1 MGGAQDAEQ
10 LPRGRHGL
18 TREQVVASQRKRMVK
33 AMSQAVS
40 DKGYAHTSVADVIA
54 IAGVSRETFYEQFA
68 GKEECFL
75 AAYDAGVESVLRAM
89 QASLR
94 EVADDPAEV
103 YSRALA
109 AYLHTLSRDP
119 AIARTFNVEVYAVG
133 PAAIKRRMALM
144 DRFVDVTSEMLGAR
158 TPQARFACEALVA
171 AISSLVTNR
180 VGIGQAAD
188 LPSLHAP
195 LMDLVRRAL
204 GGQMFD

>member
-10 LPRGRHGL
+10 LPRGRHRL
-18 TREQVVASQRKRMVK
+18 TREQVVASQRQRMLK
-33 AMSQAVS
+33 AMTQAVS
-40 DKGYAHTSVADVIA
+40 EKGYAHTSVSDVVT

-68 GKEECFL
+68 GKEDCFL
-75 AAYDAGVESVLRAM
+75 AAYDAGVAKVLRAT

-94 EVADDPAEV
+94 EAPDDPAEV

-109 AYLHTLSRDP
+109 AYLHTLSSDP
-119 AIARTFNVEVYAVG
+119 AIAQTFNVEVYAAG

-144 DRFVDVTSEMLGAR
+144 DRFVDVTAEMLGAR
-158 TPQARFACEALVA
+158 TPQDRFACEALVA

-180 VGIGQAAD
+180 VGVGQTAD

-204 GGQMFD
+204 R